1 MYVCIYVGRYVCNY
15 VCMYVRMYLFIYLW
29 MLCCYAFCWTSA
41 SPCPIQVCDK
51 HDVDLAAVARWCWL
65 LLESKLNFEGRTWH
79 DDAVWPCSVRL
90 SKRPTWAVFH
100 ASWLHSLRALLSRFR
115 TAAVHIAGAP
125 KTKRLKNKCLH
136 VCMAW
141 HAMTINC
148 HIIVWPL
155 PSQAIYFSL
164 SFPCLQ
170 LCIFFPVCLE
180 SQSRSLGRSKVPVA
194 ICSLQAKD
202 YELWPDSGKT
212 TSQES
217 QANLVFGQVKP
228 HWHRTRS

>member
-1 MYVCIYVGRYVCNY
+1 
-15 VCMYVRMYLFIYLW
+15 MYLC

-51 HDVDLAAVARWCWL
+51 HDVDLAAVATWCWF

-100 ASWLHSLRALLSRFR
+100 ASWLHSLRALLSGFR
-115 TAAVHIAGAP
+115 AAAVHIAGAP
-125 KTKRLKNKCLH
+125 KTKRLKTPCLH
-136 VCMAW
+136 VYMAW

-148 HIIVWPL
+148 HIVAWPL

-164 SFPCLQ
+164 SFPFPCLQ
-170 LCIFFPVCLE
+170 VFNYAFSFPCVWSL
-180 SQSRSLGRSKVPVA
+180 SLGVLDAQRFRLRSAVCKPKIVDLTV
-194 ICSLQAKD
+194 
-202 YELWPDSGKT
+202 
-212 TSQES
+212 
-217 QANLVFGQVKP
+217 VKP
-228 HWHRTRS
+228 LLWSLRQI